1 MDSDKHIITTQ
12 ALLAIEVANQA
23 LSGHDAAAGAA
34 QDLEQSTCK
43 LRAHYAQTRGLCP
56 PEVTLELLRRRHA
69 QRQQPPPA

>member
-1 MDSDKHIITTQ
+1 MDADKHIITTQ

-23 LSGHDAAAGAA
+23 LHEHDGKAPAA
-34 QDLEQSTCK
+34 QDLAQSTSK

-69 QRQQPPPA
+69 QRQAPPEA